1 MQFHI
6 KADAQDLACS
16 TYFAH
21 LILSGCKSA
30 RCCWMG
36 RRAASWTDSHF
47 PDTGTC
53 FPRTAVQTMYWRQ
66 WGASRS
72 GCHVLIALRSTRRH
86 TRTHRDTHRHTFH
99 AFIDGQK
106 KAADGS
112 GLAPPLYQ
120 HKPNFFQPISHCTSH
135 PSQARPATQNNTPL
149 SSFPNPNSRGRS
161 NPSFPNQVRRTCP
174 LWLQPYGSHQLLPWT
189 LSFTLLLPTLA
200 QHCVTFIYHLLLF
213 LFYLTI

>member
-1 MQFHI
+1 MP
-6 KADAQDLACS
+6 CS
-16 TYFAH
+16 
-21 LILSGCKSA
+21 
-30 RCCWMG
+30 
-36 RRAASWTDSHF
+36 D
-47 PDTGTC
+47 
-53 FPRTAVQTMYWRQ
+53 RTTQHKRTHTHTQ
-66 WGASRS
+66 
-72 GCHVLIALRSTRRH
+72 RH
-86 TRTHRDTHRHTFH
+86 TQTHISCIHRWTE
-99 AFIDGQK
+99 K

-135 PSQARPATQNNTPL
+135 PSQACPATQNNTPL

-200 QHCVTFIYHLLLF
+200 QHCITFIFILF
-213 LFYLTI
+213 NNFTWIIANRSFNEH